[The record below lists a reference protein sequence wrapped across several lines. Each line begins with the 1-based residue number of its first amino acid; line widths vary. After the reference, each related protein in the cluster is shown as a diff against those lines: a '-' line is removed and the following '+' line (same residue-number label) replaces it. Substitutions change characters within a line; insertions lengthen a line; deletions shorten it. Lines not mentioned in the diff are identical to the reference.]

1 MNNVKRLA
9 SLGLA
14 AALVVSSVQTPTMV
28 MAETGKTNDYQKII
42 DNLDLSK
49 AKTADLKSLK
59 STKSTASDKI
69 KADKIKKT
77 ALFKDDEIVNVVVEV
92 EQDSL
97 VDLFDKSSAKSMKS
111 YLNSNA
117 AINAQTK
124 IKKAVDTVANK
135 VVAEVKADNKKVTIR
150 HKYDTVFTGF
160 SIKVPYGELKKIQN
174 TKGVKNAF
182 VAEKYSIPVEKT
194 SKKGNEPNMITSR
207 DMINSGMV
215 NETGLNGEGMV
226 VAVLDT
232 GLDYKH
238 NAFDAGKLEG
248 KQVRETESTINK
260 AVTDLELDAEKAMK
274 KAFSGSDV
282 YKSAKVPYGFDYADI
297 DLDPI
302 PLHEGN
308 HGTHVSGTIVGNS
321 DQVQGVARDAQVMIF
336 KVFGDGVEGCY
347 DDALI
352 AALDD
357 AVKLNVDAINMSLGS
372 SAGFSTDNNKTLQAV
387 YDSVGEAGINLDV
400 SAGNSYDSAYGNNY
414 ANYAPTTM
422 PDAGVVGSP
431 STNATSLSVASIE
444 NTYINNA
451 SCFEVGGTKIGYND
465 SGEDKY
471 AFNKLSGDF
480 EFVDCGK
487 GSPEEVEKAGD
498 LTGKIALISR
508 GDITFSEK
516 VINATENGAKAVIV
530 YNNEPGTI
538 SMALE
543 GVTVPA
549 ISITQLD
556 GKKMLEALAA
566 GNKTVHC
573 DPELKANFPS
583 ATAWQMSDFSSWGPT
598 PSLEL
603 KPEITAPGGNIYS
616 AYYVDNGVSVNG
628 NMSGTSMASPHMAGA
643 TTLVK
648 EYVKKNLAKF
658 GLDSKDTV
666 GIENMV
672 NTLLMS
678 TSVPVIES
686 EDPIE
691 GDETSITNY
700 YSPRKQGSGIA
711 DLNAAV
717 NTPSYITVAGSKRP
731 KAELGYNT
739 KGQYS
744 FEYTIKNTSDKEL
757 AYDLTGAVQV
767 EAPAK
772 YSEDTYVA
780 FKQSINITGDGAD
793 ITFTQNGS
801 KVDSV
806 TVPAKSSVTVKADIK
821 LDLNNDNIKY
831 LQTIYTNGFFVEGFA
846 FASGKDTSAYEL
858 SLPFLGF
865 MGDWANLDVFD
876 ADIFEVEAGEATPIW
891 SYSENIPASF
901 LRSGNYLLGTNMFND
916 KSKYSQSHIAIS
928 KNSLDGIFTEL
939 DSNMFTLRGMS
950 DYTLTYRNSAGKT
963 VKEKSFKNVPKTYY
977 YTSQGIPLAAEDLM
991 ESEEEVDPF
1000 LHAAEVADGKYTL
1013 TISGTPAVKGAKE
1026 QTKSYDFVVDSK
1038 APEITLIPFEVDG
1051 DAYLFVQAKD
1061 NHLLSSIFIG
1071 KMQFVVEDDL
1081 KSDYAIVKLPNAKV
1095 TDLNGIVVE
1104 AYDYALNGATDKVK
1118 VDEDAATEDTEIEK
1132 TVIKS
1137 AKNTA
1142 ANTITLEWKKVADA
1156 QSYYVYRSTSKNGKY
1171 TLMSS
1176 TASTKFTDKKVELGK
1191 TYYYKVSS
1199 VRAVNNTR
1207 LEGGMSDA
1215 VAVKSVIPTATSIT
1229 SIKKTSKTALTIKW
1243 KRNSK
1248 ASGYII
1254 YRSTSKNGKYKAI
1267 KTISKNSTTSYKN
1280 TVGKK
1285 KTYYYKIKVFYKSNG
1300 KTYTSAY
1307 SKAVKGSTK

>member
-1 MNNVKRLA
+1 MNNVKKLA

-14 AALVVSSVQTPTMV
+14 AALVVSSVQTPAMV
-28 MAETGKTNDYQKII
+28 KAETNSASDYQKII

-59 STKSTASDKI
+59 STQSKVSDKI

-77 ALFKDDEIVNVVVEV
+77 SLFKDDEMVNVVVEV
-92 EQDSL
+92 DQDSL
-97 VDLFDKSSAKSMKS
+97 VDFFEKSSARNMES

-117 AINAQTK
+117 AVNAQTK
-124 IKKAVDTVANK
+124 IKKAVDTVASK
-135 VVAEVKADNKKVTIR
+135 VVAQVKADNKKATVR

-160 SIKVPYGELKKIQN
+160 SVKVPYGELKKIQN

-194 SKKGNEPNMITSR
+194 SKIGKEPNMITSR
-207 DMINSGMV
+207 DMIKSGMV

-248 KQVRETESTINK
+248 KNVRETESSIDK
-260 AVTDLELDAEKAMK
+260 AVKGVELDAEKAMK
-274 KAFSGSDV
+274 KAFSGADV

-302 PLHEGN
+302 PLHEDN

-336 KVFGDGVEGCY
+336 KVFGDGVDGCY

-387 YDSVGEAGINLDV
+387 YDSVGDAGINLDV

-414 ANYAPTTM
+414 YDYAPTTM

-451 SCFEVGGTKIGYND
+451 SCFEVGDIKIGYND

-471 AFNKLSGDF
+471 AFRKLSGEF

-487 GSPEEVEKAGD
+487 GSVEEVAKVGD

-508 GDITFSEK
+508 GEITFSEK
-516 VINATENGAKAVIV
+516 VINATEKGAKAVIV
-530 YNNEPGTI
+530 YNNQPGTI

-543 GVTVPA
+543 DITVPA
-549 ISITQLD
+549 VSITQVD
-556 GKKMLEALAA
+556 GQKMLEALKA
-566 GNKTVHC
+566 GSKTVHC
-573 DPELKANFPS
+573 DPELKADFPS
-583 ATAWQMSDFSSWGPT
+583 ATAWEMSDFSSWGPT

-628 NMSGTSMASPHMAGA
+628 SMSGTSMAAPHMTGA

-648 EYVKKNLAKF
+648 EYVTKNLAQF

-686 EDPIE
+686 EDEIE

-717 NTPSYITVAGSKRP
+717 NTPAYITVAGSKRP

-744 FEYTIKNTSDKEL
+744 FEYTIKNMSDKEL

-767 EAPAK
+767 EIPAK
-772 YSEDTYVA
+772 LSDDVFVA
-780 FKQSINITGDGAD
+780 YKQSMNITGDGAD
-793 ITFTQNGS
+793 ISFTQNGS

-806 TVPAKSSVTVKADIK
+806 KVPAKSSVTVKADIK
-821 LDLNNDNIKY
+821 LDESNANIKE
-831 LQTIYTNGFFVEGFA
+831 LKAIYKNGFFVEGFV
-846 FASGKDTSAYEL
+846 FASSKDTSVYEL

-876 ADIFEVEAGEATPIW
+876 ADIFEVESGKATPVW
-891 SYSENIPASF
+891 SYSDNIPASF
-901 LRSGNYLLGTNMFND
+901 LYSGNSLLGTNIFND
-916 KSKYSQSHIAIS
+916 NSKYSQSHIAIS
-928 KNSLDGIFTEL
+928 KNSMNGIFTEI
-939 DSNMFTLRGMS
+939 DSNMFTLRGMG
-950 DYTLTYRNSAGKT
+950 DYTLTYKNSSGKK
-963 VKEKSFKNVPKTYY
+963 VKETSFKNVSKTYY
-977 YTSQGIPLAAEDLM
+977 YSSLGIPLAAEELM

-1000 LHAAEVADGKYTL
+1000 LHAADVEDGKYTL
-1013 TISGTPAVKGAKE
+1013 TISGTPAVKGAKA

-1061 NHLLSSIFIG
+1061 NHLISSIFIG
-1071 KMQFVVEDDL
+1071 NMEIVAEDDL
-1081 KSDYAIVKLPNAKV
+1081 KSDYAIFKLPNAKA

-1104 AYDYALNGATDKVK
+1104 ACDYALNVATAEVK
-1118 VDEDAATEDTEIEK
+1118 VDEETAEDEIAK

-1142 ANTITLEWKKVADA
+1142 ANTIALEWNKVAAA

-1176 TASTKFTDKKVELGK
+1176 TASTKYTDKKVELGK

-1199 VRAVNNTR
+1199 VRAVKNTR
-1207 LEGGMSDA
+1207 VEGGMSDA
-1215 VAVKSVIPTATSIT
+1215 VAVKSVIPAATSIT

-1280 TVGKK
+1280 TVGRN
-1285 KTYYYKIKVFYKSNG
+1285 KTYYYKVKVFYKSNG
-1300 KTYTSAY
+1300 KTYTSAF